1 MGEELTKRCSFGM
14 TVVKCNEVGH
24 WELARDDCACAADD
38 IWPQTELNTRV
49 ERDSRGK
56 LRTRWMWQWI
66 RASSVRHGR
75 TVDGDL

>member
-24 WELARDDCACAADD
+24 WELVRDDCACAADD

-49 ERDSRGK
+49 E
-56 LRTRWMWQWI
+56 
-66 RASSVRHGR
+66 
-75 TVDGDL
+75 